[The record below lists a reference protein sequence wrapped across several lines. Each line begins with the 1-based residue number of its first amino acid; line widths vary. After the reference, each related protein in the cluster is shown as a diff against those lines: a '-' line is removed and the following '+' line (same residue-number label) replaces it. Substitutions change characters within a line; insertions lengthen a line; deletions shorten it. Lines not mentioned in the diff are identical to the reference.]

1 MYFRMYGNKV
11 DETWSSSTNSATF
24 DSLLTSYNVRYYY
37 NYFKFRDLNVEL
49 TYFDSIEKREQ
60 LEDRLMAGIRLWNVA
75 NRDVIGDYSLDNVER
90 SFIS

>member
-11 DETWSSSTNSATF
+11 DETWSSSTNNATL

-49 TYFDSIEKREQ
+49 SYFDSIEKREQ
-60 LEDRLMAGIRLWNVA
+60 LEDRLMAGVRFWNVA